1 MAPPKKTPMKKFS
14 TYLLTATVAG
24 LFMTGCKPK
33 PEPIVLGKDECAEC
47 KMIIADP
54 KFGGE
59 IVSKNGKVYK
69 FDDPH
74 CIAVFLERR
83 GIELN
88 NISRTLFVNY
98 NEPHDLIDVKN
109 AEFVVSSQ
117 MKGPMG
123 GNSGAF
129 NGRKAAEQK
138 SAEISGSRVTDWATL
153 YNILVK

>member
-1 MAPPKKTPMKKFS
+1 MKKYITSPFVVIFAS
-14 TYLLTATVAG
+14 
-24 LFMTGCKPK
+24 LFITGCKPK

-59 IVSKNGKVYK
+59 IVSKKGKVYK

-83 GIELN
+83 GVELN

-129 NGRKAAEQK
+129 NGKKAAEQK
-138 SAEISGSRVTDWATL
+138 SAELSGSKVTDWATL

>member
-1 MAPPKKTPMKKFS
+1 MKKNI
-14 TYLLTATVAG
+14 TYPFVVILAS
-24 LFMTGCKPK
+24 LFFTGCKPK

-59 IVSKNGKVYK
+59 IVSKKGKVYK

-83 GIELN
+83 GVELN

-129 NGRKAAEQK
+129 NGKKAAEQK
-138 SAEISGSRVTDWATL
+138 SAELSGSKVTDWATL